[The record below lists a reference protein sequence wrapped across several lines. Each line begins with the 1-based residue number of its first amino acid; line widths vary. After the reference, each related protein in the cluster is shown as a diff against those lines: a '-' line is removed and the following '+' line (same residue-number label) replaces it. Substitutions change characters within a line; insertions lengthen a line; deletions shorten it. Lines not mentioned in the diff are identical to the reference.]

1 MYDIIIIGAGTAGIS
16 AYNEAIKYTKNI
28 LIINDG
34 SWDTTCARVGCMPS
48 KLLISSA
55 NRMQDIQSAKDLGLL
70 QDVAVNTSNVMQ
82 RLHHLRER
90 FIRATLKGID
100 QWDNSHKI
108 SGHAKFIDTHTVEV
122 NGQSYQA
129 KSFIIAVGSRP
140 HIDKALKEELGN
152 KYLSSD
158 EIFEL
163 SQLPKSLAVIGSG
176 VIATELAQAMQRLGV
191 KTTMF
196 ARSQKVGALSSPTLQ
211 SLAQKELSEEINIKF
226 KILPDQVKKQTN
238 HIKIDFTENNQV
250 QSIEVDY
257 VLGATGRQSNL
268 DRLSLDQLDP
278 SFTDIKKM
286 PINKKT
292 KQLADMPIFIVGD
305 AAPDAPIQ
313 HEAAHAGKEVVHNCL
328 NYPEVKPIPALTPL
342 AIIFSHP
349 EMAIVG
355 QSFKQLEQQN
365 IEFIRG
371 FASYENQGRAL
382 VLAENKGGIEVYID
396 KKSGKLLGA
405 ELFCS
410 QAEHLAHL
418 LAWTIDADQDIH
430 QVLAKPFYH
439 PTLEEG
445 LRSALKH
452 ARRQLQQP

>member
-1 MYDIIIIGAGTAGIS
+1 MYDLIIIGAGTAGIS
-16 AYNEAIKYTKNI
+16 AYNEAIKYNQNI

-34 SWDTTCARVGCMPS
+34 PWDTTCARVGCMPS

-55 NRMQDIQSAKDLGLL
+55 NRMHDIQSAEALAL
-70 QDVAVNTSNVMQ
+70 QHDAAVDTSRVMQ
-82 RLHHLRER
+82 RLHSLRER
-90 FIRATLKGID
+90 FIRATLKGVD
-100 QWDNSHKI
+100 QWEALHKI
-108 SGHAKFIDTHTVEV
+108 SGQAKFIDTHTVEV
-122 NGQSYQA
+122 NGQTYQA
-129 KSFIIAVGSRP
+129 KSFIVSVGSRP
-140 HIDKALKEELGN
+140 NIDKVLKQELGDR
-152 KYLSSD
+152 YLTSD

-176 VIATELAQAMQRLGV
+176 VIAIELAQAMQRLGV
-191 KTTMF
+191 STTMF
-196 ARSQKVGALSSPTLQ
+196 ARSQKVGSLSSPTLQ
-211 SLAQKELSEEINIKF
+211 SLAQKELSQEINIKF
-226 KILPDQVKKQTN
+226 KVLPDQVKKLADQ
-238 HIKIDFTENNQV
+238 IKINFTENDQV

-257 VLGATGRQSNL
+257 ILGATGRQTNL
-268 DRLSLDQLDP
+268 DRLGLDQLNP
-278 SFTDIKKM
+278 AFTDIKKL
-286 PINKKT
+286 PINKKK
-292 KQLADMPIFIVGD
+292 KQLADLPIFIVGD

-328 NYPEVKPIPALTPL
+328 NYPEVKPIPALTVL
-342 AIIFSHP
+342 AIVFSHP

-355 QSFKQLEQQN
+355 QSFKQLEQQE

-430 QVLAKPFYH
+430 QILAKPFYH

-452 ARRQLQQP
+452 ARRQFDAL